1 LQLLREPLLQF
12 LFLGGLIYLA
22 YAYVTPETED
32 DRSQSLIVNAAKVQW
47 MQESWQKRWNRLPT
61 KKELDGL
68 IEQYVKESILYN
80 EAVKMGL
87 DKDDT
92 LIRRQ
97 LAKKVEFL
105 AKDLVVY
112 IPPNDEEL
120 QSYFKAHK
128 DNYKGERLYSFTQIF
143 FDPDKR
149 GNATLEDAKKS
160 KEQLVQSNS
169 ILQDTSKFGDV
180 FMTDSYFEAN
190 TPLDIRKNF
199 GSGFMQT
206 VIALEP
212 GKWQGPILSGFGVH
226 LVYLKE
232 IISPAEPEFEKVKD
246 DVLQD
251 WTQFKQEQIN
261 QEFYR
266 KLKDNYVIIV
276 EDSNV
281 SVLDQAS

>member
-1 LQLLREPLLQF
+1 MNLLREPLLQF
-12 LFLGGLIYLA
+12 FILGGLIYLA
-22 YAYVTPETED
+22 YATVAPETQED
-32 DRSQSLIVNAAKVQW
+32 KSQSLIVNAAKVQW
-47 MQESWQKRWNRLPT
+47 MQESWKKRWNRLPT
-61 KKELDGL
+61 RRELDGL
-68 IEQYVKESILYN
+68 IAQYVKERVLYN
-80 EAVKMGL
+80 EAIKMGL

-120 QSYFKAHK
+120 QNYFQTHK
-128 DNYKGERLYSFTQIF
+128 EDYKGEALYSFTQIF

-149 GNATLEDAKKS
+149 GRDTLEDAKKS
-160 KEQLVQSNS
+160 KEQLLQSNS
-169 ILQDTSKFGDV
+169 ILQDTSKLGDV

-232 IISPAEPEFEKVKD
+232 IISAPEPEFEKVKEN
-246 DVLQD
+246 VLQD
-251 WTQFKQEQIN
+251 WTRFKQEQIN
-261 QEFYR
+261 QEFYQ
-266 KLKDNYVIIV
+266 KLKDNYVIII
-276 EDSNV
+276 EDGNV